1 MKIGVTDGS
10 VAFELG
16 AVERGLGRKEFLAT
30 SLGSLAQPELIN
42 EEWWHLHVKPEPGVA
57 ANVLYRGDSLY
68 EIHVLLSIP
77 SDSDPNGWT
86 EEHELERKAL
96 HDAWLRREIGEP
108 PYDYAWGSIASEYD
122 AKGCVSEIIV
132 SYAE

>member
-1 MKIGVTDGS
+1 MKIGVIDGS

-16 AVERGLGRKEFLAT
+16 AVERGQGRKDFLAT
-30 SLGSLAQPELIN
+30 PLGNLAQPELIN

-57 ANVLYRGDSLY
+57 ANVLFRGDRLH

-96 HDAWLRREIGEP
+96 HDDWLRREIGKP
-108 PYDYAWGSIASEYD
+108 PYDFAWGSIASQYD

-132 SYAE
+132 TYAE